1 MSISVC
7 WFRKDLRLSDN
18 PAWKSACNE
27 GEVIPIFVIE
37 PLLMAASSQRKRDLL
52 LANLMSLQAELESI
66 GGYLLTINGPA
77 KEVLPG
83 LLKKWK
89 VNALHFNNDQSP
101 ASKKRDEDICNQ
113 VDIRIERH
121 WGNLL
126 HAPGTVIAGSGAVHK
141 VFTPFFKKWSTI
153 DIIPPYE
160 PPTASFYPQPQ
171 ERDALP
177 EIVETPSS
185 PIGNRGAHQRL
196 EAFLNKISEYEI
208 HRDFPSINGTSLL
221 SSALHFGTIGPRE
234 ILDYTNLSAE
244 ESQAFVRQ
252 LAWRDWYAHLMDS
265 SPSIVNSPANP
276 VYENI
281 QWRNDSNDFDRWVQG
296 RTGYPIVDAGMRELE
311 ETGLMHN
318 RVRMICGSFLVK
330 HLLIDWRWGEK
341 YFRHMLLDGDTSQN
355 VGNWQWVAGTGFDA
369 APYFRIFNPIRQS
382 EKFDKDGKY
391 IRKWLPQLSGLSS
404 KEIHCPWISA
414 TETLIQ
420 KRVELG
426 KDYPYPIVDHA
437 FARERC
443 LEVYKTA
450 RTIGNQ

>member
-1 MSISVC
+1 
-7 WFRKDLRLSDN
+7 
-18 PAWKSACNE
+18 
-27 GEVIPIFVIE
+27 
-37 PLLMAASSQRKRDLL
+37 
-52 LANLMSLQAELESI
+52 
-66 GGYLLTINGPA
+66 
-77 KEVLPG
+77 
-83 LLKKWK
+83 
-89 VNALHFNNDQSP
+89 
-101 ASKKRDEDICNQ
+101 
-113 VDIRIERH
+113 
-121 WGNLL
+121 
-126 HAPGTVIAGSGAVHK
+126 
-141 VFTPFFKKWSTI
+141 
-153 DIIPPYE
+153 
-160 PPTASFYPQPQ
+160 
-171 ERDALP
+171 
-177 EIVETPSS
+177 
-185 PIGNRGAHQRL
+185 
-196 EAFLNKISEYEI
+196 
-208 HRDFPSINGTSLL
+208 
-221 SSALHFGTIGPRE
+221 
-234 ILDYTNLSAE
+234 
-244 ESQAFVRQ
+244 
-252 LAWRDWYAHLMDS
+252 MDS

-281 QWRNDSNDFDRWVQG
+281 QWRNDRNDFDRWVQG

-404 KEIHCPWISA
+404 KEIHCPWIS
-414 TETLIQ
+414 TPETLIQ